1 MAQKDL
7 HNQNVV
13 LIEINLRETNLEII
27 VTDKQTTQIDG
38 FRK

>member
-27 VTDKQTTQIDG
+27 VTDK
-38 FRK
+38 